1 MKHLFPLLA
10 LFLSA
15 TIFGQKTVTLTLSG
29 IKPEIE
35 KQMIAGD
42 IIPSGFGYNNIM
54 LRLKNTD
61 QKNWTF
67 NVGKIYNPVYDPQ
80 TKHYTMNVSIKISES
95 KYYSLDKPF
104 KFIITIQ
111 TVYAN
116 SIWTEFTCA
125 PDAVPKTVEL
135 DHYNAVEGDTK
146 KAAVKSLALRG
157 NDVPPA
163 LLSKLQS
170 GEKIT
175 TKGNNLI
182 VRIRYQDSKQWI
194 IDQASSYLDAS
205 GRFWTKIPLPTDF
218 DINRPF
224 LVQAG
229 KKTNFGNVLWGE
241 LARHEKN
248 NAENDITFSQFSGK
262 IDAPTAKLST
272 KPEVIESTEL
282 TASTASTAS
291 NNTIG
296 TINSSPGNNSTSQ
309 DETSSYASN
318 VSGQKVQLGQQ
329 RAIIEVD
336 KGPDSLVDG
345 IVKSILV
352 KNAIV
357 MVGFQGIVLKKGT
370 EITYNPRQGFA
381 SSGTSATEQ
390 TVKVGNSVI
399 TIRENSPIEFHKF
412 RLKSAALAKDATITT
427 SIGEVNFG
435 PGGSTYDI
443 LFDEDGDLIE
453 GLTAKELALNP
464 GGAPITLPV
473 RSGLTFRNNKLITI
487 DPSSDFSCTIS
498 GAQYKV
504 SGSNIGPAIYLD
516 RRSGAIEDLVIAD
529 GHTITIEG
537 TPISLKSQSKLS
549 FEFENNQYAVSK
561 FYVANALTVKEY
573 NKKGKSKDVEVK
585 EGRRL
590 TIKEGKV
597 VDVSRTP

>member
-1 MKHLFPLLA
+1 MKHLFSLLA
-10 LFLSA
+10 LLLSI
-15 TIFGQKTVTLTLSG
+15 TIFGQKTITFTLTG
-29 IKPEIE
+29 IKPETE

-80 TKHYTMNVSIKISES
+80 TKHYTMNVNFKISES

-104 KFIITIQ
+104 KLIITIQ

-125 PDAVPKTVEL
+125 ADAMPKTVEL
-135 DHYNAVEGDTK
+135 DHYNEVEGDTK
-146 KAAVKSLALRG
+146 KAAVKSLRLMG
-157 NDVPPA
+157 KDVPPA
-163 LLSKLQS
+163 LLSKLQP

-175 TKGNNLI
+175 PKGNNLL

-194 IDQASSYLDAS
+194 VDESSSYADAS
-205 GRFWTKIPLPTDF
+205 GRFWTKIQLPSDF
-218 DINRPF
+218 DIQRPF

-229 KKTNFGNVLWGE
+229 RKTSFGNVLWGE
-241 LARHEKN
+241 LLRNEKN
-248 NAENDITFSQFSGK
+248 NSENDITYSQFSGK
-262 IDAPTAKLST
+262 IDNPTAKLST
-272 KPEVIESTEL
+272 KPEVIAETTE
-282 TASTASTAS
+282 STASTVSTAS
-291 NNTIG
+291 NTTIG
-296 TINSSPGNNSTSQ
+296 TINANPGNNSTSQ
-309 DETSSYASN
+309 DVTSSYASN

-345 IVKSILV
+345 NVKSILV

-370 EITYNPRQGFA
+370 EITYNPKQGFA

-427 SIGEVNFG
+427 SIGEVSFG

-453 GLTAKELALNP
+453 GLTAKEHALNP

-487 DPSSDFSCTIS
+487 DPSSDFNCTIS
-498 GAQYKV
+498 GVQYKV
-504 SGSNIGPAIYLD
+504 SGSNVGPAIYLD
-516 RRSGAIEDLVIAD
+516 RRSGAIEDLVIAE

-537 TPISLKSQSKLS
+537 TPIPLKSQSKLS

-597 VDVSRTP
+597 VDVGR